1 MGSGSSFKKQEDPEP
16 GFFSLCPDLISS
28 RWIPDPLLP
37 YSVAYPD
44 PDFFYPDGIRIRFYK
59 ARGSGTIFFLFGSG
73 STFAMVVRRSCSDFF
88 LVDSVSPFT
97 RQGCVTGSGFLS
109 RWDPVPVLQRKRI
122 RIRVF
127 SGRVHI

>member
-44 PDFFYPDGIRIRFYK
+44 TDFFYPDGIRIRFYK
-59 ARGSGTIFFLFGSG
+59 ARGSETIFFRLGPYPLLPSR
-73 STFAMVVRRSCSDFF
+73 FA
-88 LVDSVSPFT
+88 
-97 RQGCVTGSGFLS
+97 
-109 RWDPVPVLQRKRI
+109 DPAPISSWWIPYPLLPD
-122 RIRVF
+122 RVA
-127 SGRVHI
+127 